1 MADDKRDADFTIG
14 VGGQAGVSLVTDDDD
29 TDGSESDE
37 SESDESE
44 SDESESDDSEPDKPS
59 D

>member
-1 MADDKRDADFTIG
+1 MRDDERDAELTMG
-14 VGGQAGVSLVTDDDD
+14 VGGQAGVSLVTDED
-29 TDGSESDE
+29 TDE

-44 SDESESDDSEPDKPS
+44 SDKPS